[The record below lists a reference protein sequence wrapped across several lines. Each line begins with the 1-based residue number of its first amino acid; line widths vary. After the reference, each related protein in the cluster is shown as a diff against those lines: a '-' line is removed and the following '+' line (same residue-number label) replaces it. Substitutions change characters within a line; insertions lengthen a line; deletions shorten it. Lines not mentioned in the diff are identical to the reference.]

1 MRCFIAIDSGG
12 TKTDAV
18 LFEETGHILAR
29 SLTQGCNAMDIG
41 IGSACES
48 LLGVLQNLVAR
59 IPRDGTLVSIYSG
72 VAATDYFGGELGRYI
87 RPYFPDVTMRFED
100 DAVKQV
106 KIGAYLNRYANMNPI
121 IDMIKELNLVDIKQ
135 REGVLHISYK

>member
-41 IGSACES
+41 LS
-48 LLGVLQNLVAR
+48 L
-59 IPRDGTLVSIYSG
+59 I
-72 VAATDYFGGELGRYI
+72 
-87 RPYFPDVTMRFED
+87 
-100 DAVKQV
+100 
-106 KIGAYLNRYANMNPI
+106 
-121 IDMIKELNLVDIKQ
+121 
-135 REGVLHISYK
+135 HI

>member
-41 IGSACES
+41 IDSACES

-59 IPRDGTLVSIYSG
+59 IPGDGTLVSIYR
-72 VAATDYFGGELGRYI
+72 AW
-87 RPYFPDVTMRFED
+87 PP
-100 DAVKQV
+100 
-106 KIGAYLNRYANMNPI
+106 PI
-121 IDMIKELNLVDIKQ
+121 ISAVSWD
-135 REGVLHISYK
+135 GISGPIFPTSQYDLKMMLSI

>member
-48 LLGVLQNLVAR
+48 LLGVLQNLVAAYQEMEHWCPY
-59 IPRDGTLVSIYSG
+59 I
-72 VAATDYFGGELGRYI
+72 AAW
-87 RPYFPDVTMRFED
+87 PP
-100 DAVKQV
+100 
-106 KIGAYLNRYANMNPI
+106 PI
-121 IDMIKELNLVDIKQ
+121 ISAVSWD
-135 REGVLHISYK
+135 GISGPIFPTSQCDLKMMLSI